1 MSAFISTLSAE
12 NKNNL
17 PSLIDEYRT
26 DDMITSDVLS
36 PENPT
41 LVENISISYED
52 NSSTEIGLRGDDEHC
67 DEEIYDADN
76 EPETVCMHCGMFG
89 HVIEDCSMLTG
100 NYDADHLPYNSFYE
114 TESVYSEDEYYEEY
128 EEDSDRMNKEIEWVR
143 QSSMAAIDYYQRTG
157 IKMRNSDFIDKHAGA
172 LLLSD
177 LCNNDD

>member
-17 PSLIDEYRT
+17 PSIIDVSRS
-26 DDMITSDVLS
+26 DDMTTPDVLS

-41 LVENISISYED
+41 LVENISNISYED
-52 NSSTEIGLRGDDEHC
+52 KSSTEIVLCGGDEHC

-100 NYDADHLPYNSFYE
+100 DYDTNHAFYE

-128 EEDSDRMNKEIEWVR
+128 DDDYDSDRMNKEIEWVR
-143 QSSMAAIDYYQRTG
+143 QSSMAANDYYQRTG
-157 IKMRNSDFIDKHAGA
+157 IKMRNSDFVSKHSGA

>member
-1 MSAFISTLSAE
+1 MSSFISTLSAE

-17 PSLIDEYRT
+17 PSLIDESRT
-26 DDMITSDVLS
+26 DVMTTPDVLS

-52 NSSTEIGLRGDDEHC
+52 KSSTDICLRGDDEHC

-76 EPETVCMHCGMFG
+76 EHEAVCMHCGMFG

-100 NYDADHLPYNSFYE
+100 DYDADHLPYNSFYE
-114 TESVYSEDEYYEEY
+114 NESVYSEDEYYEEY

-157 IKMRNSDFIDKHAGA
+157 IKMRNSDFIGNHAGA

-177 LCNNDD
+177 LCNNDY